1 MGRDTLRLLEDEH
14 LRLGQAEADGKMMPS
29 IGAIRYLI
37 KLMIQQQKEINQLK
51 GDCKQCEETS

>member
-14 LRLGQAEADGKMMPS
+14 LRLGQAEADGKWMPS
-29 IGAIRYLI
+29 IGTIRYLI